1 MAINNTGSEHLGG
14 QPVFVTGAT
23 GFIGSRLVP
32 ALLEAGAKVTAL
44 LRSRH
49 GARGLEAMGVRV
61 ITGALDDSAALQT
74 ALQGQSVLFHLA
86 YDVRASAASNLAAFD
101 TLRGAAETAGVGRIV
116 YTSSIVTYDGWPH
129 LDLTEDSPQAPAGD
143 ASYQQ
148 AKVTMEQ
155 ALMQGNCPTAILQ
168 PTLVYGPGSMLWTDQ
183 LADWMAAGTVV
194 LPEPEGLCNA
204 VFVDDLVQ
212 AMLRAAQLEGL
223 RQERFI
229 ISGPAPVAWSD
240 LLLGY
245 AGIIGH
251 GAVRHVPLST
261 LEARLPPE
269 DISETSDT
277 PSLAARVSA
286 TARMWIGSKRF
297 EKLVRAVKQRR
308 PQHGDIFPDRY
319 MLDLYSARG
328 RCRIDHA
335 RARLGYAPSY
345 TLEAGLDATR
355 PYLEARF
362 GR

>member
-49 GARGLEAMGVRV
+49 GMRALEAMGVRV
-61 ITGALDDSAALQT
+61 ITAALDDSAALQT
-74 ALQGQSVLFHLA
+74 ALRGQSVLFHLA

-116 YTSSIVTYDGWPH
+116 YASSIVTYKGWPH
-129 LDLTEDSPQAPAGD
+129 QDLTEDSPRAPAGD
-143 ASYQQ
+143 ASYQH

-155 ALMQGNCPTAILQ
+155 ALMQGNCPAAILQ

-183 LADWMAAGTVV
+183 MTDWLAAGTVV
-194 LPEPEGLCNA
+194 LPEPEGVCNA

-212 AMLRAAQLEGL
+212 TMLRAAQLENLG
-223 RQERFI
+223 QERFI
-229 ISGPAPVAWSD
+229 ISGAAPVTWSD
-240 LLLGY
+240 FLLGY
-245 AGIIGH
+245 AGIIGR
-251 GAVRHVPLST
+251 GTVRHVPLST
-261 LEARLPPE
+261 LEARLP
-269 DISETSDT
+269 SENVTEKPDS
-277 PSLAARVSA
+277 PPLAARVSA
-286 TARMWIGSKRF
+286 TARMWIGRKRF
-297 EKLVRAVKQRR
+297 EKLVRALKPRR
-308 PQHGDIFPDRY
+308 PQHGDIFPDRH

-345 TLEAGLDATR
+345 TLEAGLNATR
-355 PYLEARF
+355 PYLETRF
-362 GR
+362 GK